1 MVLTAVEKVALRFGT
16 KEEQKINFLSIFKA
30 QSYLREGEF
39 PKGSMGPKV
48 EAIVEFLENGG
59 AAGLIT
65 RASSLTAAMAGRT
78 GTWFYSDEGMPDFVG
93 S

>member
-1 MVLTAVEKVALRFGT
+1 MALRFGT
-16 KEEQKINFLSIFKA
+16 KKEQENESLAILEA
-30 QSYLREGEF
+30 MSYLKEGES
-39 PKGSMGPKV
+39 PIGSMGPKV
-48 EAIVEFLENGG
+48 EAIVEFLEKGG

-78 GTWFYSDEGMPDFVG
+78 GTWFYSDEGIPDFVG